1 MRNFKSLNEIIIN
14 NYSFLVQISLVV
26 EPSNVALS
34 HN

>member
-1 MRNFKSLNEIIIN
+1 MRNFKSLNEIID